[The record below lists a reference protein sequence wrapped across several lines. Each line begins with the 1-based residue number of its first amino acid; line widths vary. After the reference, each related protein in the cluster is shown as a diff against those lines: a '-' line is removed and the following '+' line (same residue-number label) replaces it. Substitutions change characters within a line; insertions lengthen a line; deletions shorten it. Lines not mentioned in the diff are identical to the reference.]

1 MCWGMLPPS
10 SANGFFNLVLK
21 QHKVLTLELA
31 KGAGLISSC
40 LKELAVKVKI
50 AV

>member
-1 MCWGMLPPS
+1 MRWGKLSPF
-10 SANGFFNLVLK
+10 SASGIFKLALK
-21 QHKVLTLELA
+21 QQEVLTLELA

-40 LKELAVKVKI
+40 LKERAEKVKI